1 MAEPVKDQTEKASNL
16 AETAPVPEEKETEKT
31 EIQPE
36 SIKQEEKQEI
46 EPEKTAPEIPQNTV
60 DNSIRQDFEDK
71 KTEVAPVQ
79 QNLTDR
85 QIAGYKSGVSNTIN
99 QISYIWNEQ
108 KFDDRPEYKRLI
120 ELASDLKWRLEQ
132 LEAAEYGK

>member
-1 MAEPVKDQTEKASNL
+1 MKNAISSRRRK
-16 AETAPVPEEKETEKT
+16 
-31 EIQPE
+31 
-36 SIKQEEKQEI
+36 
-46 EPEKTAPEIPQNTV
+46 
-60 DNSIRQDFEDK
+60 RK
-71 KTEVAPVQ
+71 KKKSKVAPVQ
-79 QNLTDR
+79 QNMTYR

-99 QISYIWNEQ
+99 QISYTWNEQ